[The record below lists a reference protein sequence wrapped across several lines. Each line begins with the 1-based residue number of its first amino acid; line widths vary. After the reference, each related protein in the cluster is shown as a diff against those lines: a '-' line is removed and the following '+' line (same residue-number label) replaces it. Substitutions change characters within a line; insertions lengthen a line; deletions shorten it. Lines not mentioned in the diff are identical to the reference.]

1 MLGQV
6 YNVKQVC
13 SVFYK
18 SKMVLIQKL
27 IPKLTK
33 SLSFLCHFQVYPGSE
48 SGFLTTQF
56 LITRYKVSWE
66 GCWLSFVG
74 STRSV
79 CYTTRCTISPSGY
92 VGLLVEGA
100 MYKALREVEKVSMS
114 MLTFDFT

>member
-1 MLGQV
+1 MTLETLYVYLWWLLFSMLGQV

-56 LITRYKVSWE
+56 LITRYKVS
-66 GCWLSFVG
+66 
-74 STRSV
+74 
-79 CYTTRCTISPSGY
+79 
-92 VGLLVEGA
+92 
-100 MYKALREVEKVSMS
+100 
-114 MLTFDFT
+114 